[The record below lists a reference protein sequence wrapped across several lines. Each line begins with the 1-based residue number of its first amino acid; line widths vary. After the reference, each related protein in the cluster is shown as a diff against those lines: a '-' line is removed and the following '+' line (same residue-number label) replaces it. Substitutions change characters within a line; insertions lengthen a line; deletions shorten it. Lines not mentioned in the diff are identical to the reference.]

1 MENQVND
8 IRNLEDRSVVSL
20 VDWIITLIIIAIPVI
35 NIIMLCVWAFGNRTA
50 KSKSNWAKANLIF
63 MLIGV
68 ILLIIFW
75 GAIAALVLGAAGLE
89 NYR

>member
-1 MENQVND
+1 MENQEND
-8 IRNLEDRSVVSL
+8 IRNLEDWSVVSL
-20 VDWIITLIIIAIPVI
+20 VDWIITLIITAIPVI
-35 NIIMLCVWAFGNRTA
+35 NIIMLCVWAFGNWTA